1 MIFEAKLD
9 NNAILLPVPT
19 NIQLIPP
26 TNYCYISTFH
36 MIQFAKCDYYTFL
49 GSILYLRE

>member
-1 MIFEAKLD
+1 MID
-9 NNAILLPVPT
+9 DNAIILPVLT
-19 NIQLIPP
+19 YIIQLIPP
-26 TNYCYISTFH
+26 TNYCYISRFH

>member
-1 MIFEAKLD
+1 MYKLMID
-9 NNAILLPVPT
+9 DNAIILPVLT
-19 NIQLIPP
+19 FIQLIPP
-26 TNYCYISTFH
+26 TNYCYVSRFH